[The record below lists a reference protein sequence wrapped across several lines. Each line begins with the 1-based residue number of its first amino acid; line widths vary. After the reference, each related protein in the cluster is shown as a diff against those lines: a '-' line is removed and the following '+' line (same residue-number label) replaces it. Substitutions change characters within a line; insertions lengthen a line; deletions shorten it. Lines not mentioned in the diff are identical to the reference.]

1 MMQFG
6 LNLLEKL
13 IEIIVEPLTTEESE
27 EKLDLVT
34 RATAQRKQLEE
45 AINLFFEG
53 TSQTMG
59 ETFCQSVV
67 RYLASVLNV
76 RYLGISAAS
85 GSNYQR
91 LRVIVLWNGKKF
103 SENFEYEITGTPA
116 EQVMNQGMCF
126 YPENVRAAFPK
137 DEYLRKHNIE
147 SYWGLALFN
156 SDRQPLGHLFVM
168 DDKPIHT
175 HNWDESLLKIIG
187 ARIRLELER
196 IESEEATKT
205 TQVHL
210 NRILD
215 ITKDAII
222 SVDRHYKIQIFNQG
236 AEHIFGYK
244 SEEILGQPLDLLLP
258 ENLRAVHQQYV
269 EQFSESADISRLMDK
284 RPEVFGRRKD
294 GTVFPAQASVSKLK
308 LKEGTTYTV
317 ILRDITENKQTQER
331 LKQYAFYDSLTKLPN
346 RALFMDRLKQT
357 INRALRQKNYLFTV
371 LLLDLDEFRAIDNSL
386 GSAFSEQLL
395 IAIARRLKTCLR
407 PADTLARVGEDEFAT
422 ILEEIKEVGDVIKVA
437 KRIHQQL
444 QSPFQLEGYE
454 VFITASIGIAINNNN
469 EYQQPEELLRNADIA
484 MHHAKK
490 LGKGGYVIFDR
501 QMRQIAVARLRLETD
516 LRRALMRS
524 EFDVYYQ
531 PIVSL
536 MTGKLTGFE
545 ALIRWQHPQR
555 GLVSPNQ
562 FIYIAEETGLIVPMG
577 QWILSQACS
586 QMQVWHRQFP
596 QLKSLSVSVNLS
608 GKQLRELNLVEK
620 IDQILAQTH
629 FDSRYLKLEITETIL
644 MENPEAARQILTL
657 LKHRKI
663 NLSLDDFGTGYSSLN
678 YLHRFP
684 IDTLKIDRF
693 FVSQVESNGDKLA
706 IVRAIINLA
715 HSLGIDAIAEGIE
728 TSGQLEQLQ
737 SLRCEQGQGYLFSKP
752 LDCQEAEEFL
762 RQQK

>member
-1 MMQFG
+1 MQFG

-13 IEIIVEPLTTEESE
+13 IEIIVETLATEESE
-27 EKLDLVT
+27 PRLDLMA
-34 RATAQRKQLEE
+34 RATAERQQLEE
-45 AINLFFEG
+45 AINVIFES
-53 TSQTMG
+53 TSQTIG
-59 ETFCQSVV
+59 ETFCQWVI

-91 LRVIVLWNGKKF
+91 LRVIVLWNGEKF
-103 SENFEYEITGTPA
+103 SENFEYDITGTPA
-116 EQVMNQGMCF
+116 EQVMAEGICF
-126 YPENVRAAFPK
+126 YPENVRAAFPE

-147 SYWGLALFN
+147 SYWGLALLN
-156 SDRQPLGHLFVM
+156 CDRQPLGHLFVM
-168 DDKPIHT
+168 DDKPILRED
-175 HNWDESLLKIIG
+175 WDESLLKIIG

-196 IESEEATKT
+196 IESEEATKA
-205 TQVHL
+205 TQAHL
-210 NRILD
+210 SRILD
-215 ITKDAII
+215 IAKDAII
-222 SVDRHYKIQIFNQG
+222 SVDPHYKIQIFNQG
-236 AEHIFGYK
+236 AEYIFGYK
-244 SEEILGQPLDLLLP
+244 TEEILGQPLDLLLP
-258 ENLRAVHQQYV
+258 EDLRAVHQQYI
-269 EQFSESADISRLMDK
+269 EQFSQSVEISRIMDK

-294 GTVFPAQASVSKLK
+294 GTVFPAQASVSKLQ

-346 RALFMDRLKQT
+346 RALFIDRLKQT
-357 INRALRQKNYLFTV
+357 INRALRQSNYLSTV
-371 LLLDLDEFRAIDNSL
+371 LFLNLDEFRAIGNSL
-386 GSAFSEQLL
+386 GRALGDQLL
-395 IAIARRLKTCLR
+395 IGIARRLKTCLR

-422 ILEEIKEVGDVIKVA
+422 ILEEIKEVDDVIKVA

-454 VFITASIGIAINNNN
+454 VFTTASIGIAINNNN

-490 LGKGGYVIFDR
+490 LGKGRYVIFDP
-501 QMRQIAVARLRLETD
+501 QMHQIALARLRLETD
-516 LRRALMRS
+516 LRRALVRS
-524 EFDVYYQ
+524 EFDLYYQ

-536 MTGKLTGFE
+536 ITGKLTGFE

-586 QMQVWHRQFP
+586 QMQVWHQQFP

-608 GKQLRELNLVEK
+608 GKQLRELNLVDK
-620 IDQILAQTH
+620 IDQILAQTD

-657 LKHRKI
+657 LKQRKI

-706 IVRAIINLA
+706 IVRTIINLA

-737 SLRCEQGQGYLFSKP
+737 SLRCQQGQGYLFSKP

-762 RQQK
+762 RQQQ